1 MSNTTTPEAI
11 NETDYWNA
19 SIRIQE
25 LLSSGKNPDDFYNRE
40 RIDFHG
46 AMSELDEFQRRAQA
60 GGTTGRVILDSL
72 IASGQLIAPEK
83 LDELADIERMLVI
96 GEPALLRQG
105 VDWKLGV
112 LDQDRIFFSNVNR
125 RSHFDEL
132 TDGYQAL
139 LVRSFIDLRI
149 DSKGTHKFGAKSV
162 EPKDISPG
170 AGNIGMPLVPR
181 DTNTVELSQDMPD
194 GMLAAFRNYSVTL
207 GRPKAHG
214 GRTYLDSLLV
224 GKGVVEKGLG
234 IPLEEVLNF
243 VSNTALQ
250 AFITQPASGPA
261 PVETL

>member
-1 MSNTTTPEAI
+1 MQTEQQL
-11 NETDYWNA
+11 
-19 SIRIQE
+19 RKQ
-25 LLSSGKNPDDFYNRE
+25 
-40 RIDFHG
+40 
-46 AMSELDEFQRRAQA
+46 
-60 GGTTGRVILDSL
+60 DSL
-72 IASGQLIAPEK
+72 NPGTRQECTDTPPTRAMRAKRSPTEKRLKLISLRQKDPSWGREYIPSILAVRGEAPSASHALTITPEK
-83 LDELADIERMLVI
+83 LDELAGIESMLVT
-96 GEPALLRQG
+96 GEPVLLQQG

>member
-1 MSNTTTPEAI
+1 MSNPTTPEAI

-19 SIRIQE
+19 SKRVQE
-25 LLSSGKNPDDFYNRE
+25 LLASGKQPDDFYNRE
-40 RIDFHG
+40 RIDDFHG
-46 AMSELDEFQRRAQA
+46 AMSERDEFQRRAQA
-60 GGTTGRVILDSL
+60 GGTTGRVIVDTL
-72 IASGQLIAPEK
+72 IASGQLITPEK
-83 LDELADIERMLVI
+83 LDELAGIESMLVT
-96 GEPALLRQG
+96 GEPVLLQQG
-105 VDWKLGV
+105 VDWKLGI
-112 LDQDRIFFSNVNR
+112 LDQDRIFFSNVNL

-181 DTNTVELSQDMPD
+181 DTYAVELSHDMPD

-214 GRTYLDSLLV
+214 GRTYTDSLVV
-224 GKGVVEKGLG
+224 GRGVVETSLG
-234 IPLEEVLNF
+234 VTLEDVLKFVKNAALLEYVTDPSEV
-243 VSNTALQ
+243 
-250 AFITQPASGPA
+250 
-261 PVETL
+261 